1 MALTYAPGSLAAQPV
16 RQIPSS
22 KRRGTAASDAPMR
35 QAIHD
40 ANRAPM
46 GLTPPTQQ
54 TRQDRI
60 IAARMDGTF
69 NTKRDTF
76 NQANAGKLAMDEA
89 GNITPITA
97 APAAAAPSPP
107 TAPAPVN
114 PVPPVNTV
122 TPPTPKLPAGGS
134 PPMMKPVGKIDG
146 RPASLVLQGMKSG
159 SPSPR
164 LPVSP
169 SPGLRPPVTRT
180 ASGELVQPGTPMD
193 PNARWQKPGAPVT
206 PSVTPPVTR
215 NATVTPPVTPLSPQ
229 QEKQFTALGQAH
241 QLSQATQGPMPRV
254 STTSAMP
261 AKFVAPAGGFS
272 PEFHRQFDPVASAP
286 PPAVAPATAL
296 TVKPPPPKTL
306 AELKAAAEAAKAA
319 RQPGLV
325 KVGTAIQTGA
335 TQAGQA
341 IASGASALT
350 QGGAQLAQTINT
362 GVPQLAKDFTGAID
376 AAGKKA
382 VSSIDSAVAPAR
394 NWLAGSDQKSPEE
407 LAYEAALA
415 EEQKKT
421 AKKPTGVPAVLP
433 NPKSTSP
440 QPFSAATL
448 GTSKPRA
455 VIPPP
460 LAMLNK

>member
-1 MALTYAPGSLAAQPV
+1 MALTYDPNSLAAQPV

-89 GNITPITA
+89 GNINPITA

-134 PPMMKPVGKIDG
+134 TPMMKPVGKIDG
-146 RPASLVLQGMKSG
+146 RPASLVLEGMKSA
-159 SPSPR
+159 PTPQN
-164 LPVSP
+164 PP
-169 SPGLRPPVTRT
+169 APQSPGVRPPVTRT
-180 ASGELVQPGTPMD
+180 AGGELVQPGTPMN

-215 NATVTPPVTPLSPQ
+215 NASVTLPVTPKSVTPPVTPLSPQ

-241 QLSQATQGPMPRV
+241 QLSQASQGPMPRV
-254 STTSAMP
+254 SPPAATPKPRPPVQLAATPMSPGSQQFQRDFKNFRTGLAMP
-261 AKFVAPAGGFS
+261 
-272 PEFHRQFDPVASAP
+272 HP
-286 PPAVAPATAL
+286 P
-296 TVKPPPPKTL
+296 
-306 AELKAAAEAAKAA
+306 
-319 RQPGLV
+319 
-325 KVGTAIQTGA
+325 
-335 TQAGQA
+335 
-341 IASGASALT
+341 
-350 QGGAQLAQTINT
+350 
-362 GVPQLAKDFTGAID
+362 
-376 AAGKKA
+376 
-382 VSSIDSAVAPAR
+382 
-394 NWLAGSDQKSPEE
+394 
-407 LAYEAALA
+407 
-415 EEQKKT
+415 
-421 AKKPTGVPAVLP
+421 GVPAVLP

-440 QPFSAATL
+440 QPFSAAAL

-455 VIPPP
+455 VTPPP
-460 LAMLNK
+460 LAMLGR